1 MRITNTILGRMQS
14 ATTCAACNGAGQTL
28 RHRPSEADSYGMI
41 SEEETVSIKIPAGV
55 EDGMQLKVSGK
66 GNEAP
71 GQGISG
77 DMIVQISVKD
87 HPTIKREGNNLHFDL
102 YISLSEA
109 VLGTYKEIE
118 TVGGSVRIK
127 LDSGIQSG
135 KILRLKGKGIPSLN
149 HYGTGDMLVHVNVW
163 TPEQLT
169 KEQKQFFE
177 QQATHDNFKPS
188 PKSSHKSFFD
198 KVKDMFS

>member
-1 MRITNTILGRMQS
+1 M
-14 ATTCAACNGAGQTL
+14 
-28 RHRPSEADSYGMI
+28 
-41 SEEETVSIKIPAGV
+41 
-55 EDGMQLKVSGK
+55 
-66 GNEAP
+66 
-71 GQGISG
+71 
-77 DMIVQISVKD
+77 
-87 HPTIKREGNNLHFDL
+87 
-102 YISLSEA
+102 
-109 VLGTYKEIE
+109 GTYKQIE

-149 HYGTGDMLVHVNVW
+149 HYGTGDMLVHINVW